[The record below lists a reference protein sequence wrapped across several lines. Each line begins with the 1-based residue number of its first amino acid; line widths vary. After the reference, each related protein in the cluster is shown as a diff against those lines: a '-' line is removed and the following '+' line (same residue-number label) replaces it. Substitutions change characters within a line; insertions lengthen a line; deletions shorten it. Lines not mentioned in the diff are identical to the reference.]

1 MGVSRT
7 KRKSPTKMKAV
18 CVLFVACLAFAAAE
32 VFFEEEFGDGWE
44 SRWVSSKSKTYYGAF
59 KVSAGK
65 FYGDAEAGK
74 GLQTSQDAKFYAI
87 SAKHKDFSNDGKT
100 IVVQFSAKH
109 EQDIDYCGAYLKLA
123 PAALDPEKF
132 NGDSEYNIMFGPDIC
147 GSSTKK
153 THVIFNYKGKNLD
166 KKKEVRAESD
176 TLSHL
181 YTLIVKPDNTYEV
194 QIDQVK
200 VDDGSL
206 ADGWD
211 FLKPKQIRDP
221 SEKKP
226 ADWVDEAEMD
236 DPEDKKPE
244 GYDDIPA
251 KIADPKATKPDD
263 WDTESDGEW
272 EAPQIDN
279 PEFKGPWKVKR
290 IKNPAYKGVW
300 EAKLIDNPKF
310 VDDDKLYSYPK
321 FSTVGIDVW
330 QVKSGTIFD
339 NILVTDDVD
348 YAKAHGDKTWK
359 AQKDGEK
366 AMKEKADEEK
376 RKKDEEE
383 RAKKEEERKKKEEED
398 KAKKAAEPEKKA
410 DEPEKKADETKKEL

>member
-1 MGVSRT
+1 MARSLFF
-7 KRKSPTKMKAV
+7 AV
-18 CVLFVACLAFAAAE
+18 AIACMAFATAE
-32 VFFEEEFGDGWE
+32 VYLEEDFSGDWE
-44 SRWVSSKSKTYYGAF
+44 SRWVQSKAKDGLGAM

-65 FYGDAEAGK
+65 YYGDEEAAK

-87 SAKHKDFSNDGKT
+87 STTNKEFSNDGKT
-100 IVVQFSAKH
+100 LVIQFTVKH
-109 EQDIDYCGAYLKLA
+109 EQDIDCGGGYLKLGA
-123 PAALDPEKF
+123 YEPEKF
-132 NGDSEYNIMFGPDIC
+132 EGSSEYNIMFGPDIC

-194 QIDQVK
+194 QIDMNK
-200 VDDGSL
+200 VDSGTL
-206 ADGWD
+206 EDGWD
-211 FLKPKQIRDP
+211 FLEPKQIRDP
-221 SEKKP
+221 DEKKP
-226 ADWVDEAEMD
+226 ADWVDEAEID

-244 GYDDIPA
+244 GHDDIPA

-263 WDTESDGEW
+263 WDDESDGTW

-279 PEFKGPWKVKR
+279 PDYKGEWKAKR
-290 IKNPAYKGVW
+290 IANPAYKGVW
-300 EAKLIDNPKF
+300 EAKMIDNPKYAA
-310 VDDDKLYSYPK
+310 DDKLYSYPK

-330 QVKSGTIFD
+330 QVKSGSIWD
-339 NILVTDDVD
+339 NMLITDDVA
-348 YAKAHGDKTWK
+348 YATEHAEKTWK

-366 AMKEKADEEK
+366 AAKEKADEEK

-383 RAKKEEERKKKEEED
+383 RKKKEEED
-398 KAKKAAEPEKKA
+398 KKKREEEDAKKAEEGGDEEKK
-410 DEPEKKADETKKEL
+410 E

>member
-1 MGVSRT
+1 MARALIFAVLAVS
-7 KRKSPTKMKAV
+7 
-18 CVLFVACLAFAAAE
+18 CIAFATAE
-32 VFFEEEFGDGWE
+32 VYFEEDFSGDWE
-44 SRWVSSKSKTYYGAF
+44 SRWVTSSAKTDLGAM

-65 FYGDAEAGK
+65 FFGDEDAAK

-87 SAKHKDFSNDGKT
+87 SAATKEFSNDGKT
-100 IVVQFSAKH
+100 LVVQFTVKH
-109 EQDIDYCGAYLKLA
+109 EQDIDCGGAYLKLGA
-123 PAALDPEKF
+123 FDQAKF
-132 NGDSEYNIMFGPDIC
+132 EGASEYNIMFGPDIC

-194 QIDQVK
+194 QIDMNK
-200 VDDGSL
+200 VDSGSL
-206 ADGWD
+206 EEGWD
-211 FLKPKQIRDP
+211 FLEPKQIRDP
-221 SEKKP
+221 DEKKP
-226 ADWVDEAEMD
+226 SDWVDEAEID

-244 GYDDIPA
+244 GHDDITA

-263 WDTESDGEW
+263 WDDESDGTW

-279 PEFKGPWKVKR
+279 PEYKGVWKAKR
-290 IKNPAYKGVW
+290 IKNPTYKGVW
-300 EAKLIDNPKF
+300 EAKMIDNVKYAA
-310 VDDDKLYSYPK
+310 DDKLYSFPK
-321 FSTVGIDVW
+321 FSAVGIDVW

-339 NILVTDDVD
+339 NMLITDDVE
-348 YAKAHGDKTWK
+348 YATKHAETTWK

-366 AMKEKADEEK
+366 AAKEKADEEK

-383 RAKKEEERKKKEEED
+383 RKKQEEERKKKEEED
-398 KAKKAAEPEKKA
+398 KAKKEAEGDKEEAK
-410 DEPEKKADETKKEL
+410 EETKKEEL

>member
-1 MGVSRT
+1 MSRVLIFAVLAVS
-7 KRKSPTKMKAV
+7 
-18 CVLFVACLAFAAAE
+18 CVAFATAE
-32 VFFEEEFGDGWE
+32 VYFEEDFSGDWE
-44 SRWVSSKSKTYYGAF
+44 SRWVQSKAKSDLGEM

-65 FYGDAEAGK
+65 FFGDEEAGK

-87 SAKHKDFSNDGKT
+87 SAKHKEFSNDGKT
-100 IVVQFSAKH
+100 LVVQFTVKH
-109 EQDIDYCGAYLKLA
+109 EQDIDCGGGYLKLGA
-123 PAALDPEKF
+123 YEPEKF
-132 NGDSEYNIMFGPDIC
+132 EGSSPYNIMFGPDIC

-194 QIDQVK
+194 QIDMSK
-200 VDDGSL
+200 VDSGSL
-206 ADGWD
+206 QDGWD
-211 FLKPKQIRDP
+211 FLEPKQIRDP
-221 SEKKP
+221 EEKKP
-226 ADWVDEAEMD
+226 SDWVDNAEMD

-251 KIADPKATKPDD
+251 KIADPKASKPDD
-263 WDTESDGEW
+263 WDDESDGAW

-279 PEFKGPWKVKR
+279 PDYKGAWKAKR
-290 IKNPAYKGVW
+290 IKNPDYKGVW
-300 EAKLIDNPKF
+300 EAKLIDNPKY
-310 VDDDKLYSYPK
+310 VADDNLYKYAA
-321 FSTVGIDVW
+321 FSTVGIDIW

-339 NILVTDDVD
+339 NLLITDDVD
-348 YAKAHGDKTWK
+348 YATAHAEKTWK

-398 KAKKAAEPEKKA
+398 KAKKDEEKK
-410 DEPEKKADETKKEL
+410 DEDKEKKKEL